1 MTRTAITHMSES
13 DNKSTLADSFG
24 RKVTYLRVSVT
35 DRCDLRCTYCMS
47 EDMTFLPRNEVLS
60 LEEIERLCQ
69 VFVGMGVRKIRLTG
83 GEPLLQKAVHPLMER
98 LLDAGLT
105 VTLETGGHRDVS
117 GVDPRVHRIVDL
129 KAPASGEVEK
139 NHWPNLAVLGRRDE
153 VKCVLADRADYEWA
167 RAIVREHALATR
179 VAAILFS
186 PVHGRLAGDTLAAWV
201 LEDRLP
207 VRLQLQLH
215 KYLWGA
221 DARGV

>member
-1 MTRTAITHMSES
+1 MRLKITETFFSIQGES
-13 DNKSTLADSFG
+13 TFAG
-24 RKVTYLRVSVT
+24 RPSAFVRLTG
-35 DRCDLRCTYCMS
+35 CDLRCTWCDSTY
-47 EDMTFLPRNEVLS
+47 TFTGGGWRTIDEIVS
-60 LEEIERLCQ
+60 EIEAFGADLVC
-69 VFVGMGVRKIRLTG
+69 VTG
-83 GEPLLQKAVHPLMER
+83 GEPLLQKAVYPLMQR

-117 GVDPRVHRIVDL
+117 EVDPRVHRIVDL
-129 KAPASGEVEK
+129 KAPASGEVER

-167 RAIVREHALATR
+167 REVIERHGLADR
-179 VAAILFS
+179 VGAILLS
-186 PVHGRLAGDTLAAWV
+186 PVHGKLAGDTLAAWV
-201 LEDRLP
+201 LADRLP

>member
-1 MTRTAITHMSES
+1 MRLKITETFFSIQGES
-13 DNKSTLADSFG
+13 TFAG
-24 RKVTYLRVSVT
+24 RPSAFVRLTG
-35 DRCDLRCTYCMS
+35 CDLRCTWCDSTYTFTGGGWRTIDEIMS
-47 EDMTFLPRNEVLS
+47 E
-60 LEEIERLCQ
+60 IEAFGADLVC
-69 VFVGMGVRKIRLTG
+69 VTG